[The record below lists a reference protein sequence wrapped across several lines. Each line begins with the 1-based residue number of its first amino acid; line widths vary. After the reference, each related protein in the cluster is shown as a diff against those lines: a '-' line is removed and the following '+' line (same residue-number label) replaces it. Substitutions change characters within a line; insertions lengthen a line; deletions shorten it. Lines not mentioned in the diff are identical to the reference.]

1 MSESERSWI
10 HRWKNSKPTDPKG
23 PRVMNPSEEI
33 VNLRKDPAL
42 ADQRHPRHAE
52 AAKRLA
58 ELYAELYPGNEED
71 NAR

>member
-1 MSESERSWI
+1 MSESSWI

-33 VNLRKDPAL
+33 ANLRKDPAL
-42 ADQRHPRHAE
+42 ADQRHPRHAD

-58 ELYAELYPGNEED
+58 ELYHDLYGDATEED
-71 NAR
+71 NAT